1 VIDENDQGETAD
13 NNTLFSEIQLSGDV
27 EASGSS
33 ETILDRNFRLS
44 RLRRLTTVDRRIS
57 SSLSTKSDS
66 IVDIEKVRKLFR
78 GNFMSMFEKEIS
90 WNIR

>member
-1 VIDENDQGETAD
+1 MRRVRLFQKKTKIYVLIYLVIDENDQGETAD

-57 SSLSTKSDS
+57 SSLSTRSDS
-66 IVDIEKVRKLFR
+66 IVYI
-78 GNFMSMFEKEIS
+78 
-90 WNIR
+90 